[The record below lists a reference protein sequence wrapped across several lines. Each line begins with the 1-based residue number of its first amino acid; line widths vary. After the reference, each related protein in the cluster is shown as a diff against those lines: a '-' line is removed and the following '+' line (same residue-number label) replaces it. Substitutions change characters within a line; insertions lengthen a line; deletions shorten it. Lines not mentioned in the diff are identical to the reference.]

1 MANIIKSSSGFLYKE
16 ENWDDLSLLWDLSP
30 NLPDRVATDSDSIS
44 LLQGGKRL
52 ELLIPAPSNREFV
65 VQNEV
70 EYEPTSAMDK
80 GGFVFRSV
88 TDSQIELETCGDDT
102 EYYKYS
108 KLTIDS
114 NAVLNATASTNGRT
128 WFNYG
133 NTKFVDM
140 NKMGFYIGAESTET
154 PFKVK
159 QFMIYKNN
167 NVIINNFDRK
177 NIVKIYDDNDVEITN
192 QFSIKKKNTQIQID
206 GTDILYPIDSLK
218 IKVLDRDTGDVYH
231 EGVLKNI
238 YGGDVYEYS
247 YDVEFYINE
256 DLLTNDVYDL
266 GVINRYKNFSLK
278 VCNKEKYAINDK
290 TLKVEYYSAYNPGNK
305 IAKIAYEN
313 SDDYCDELKVDFN
326 PGENRLF
333 KLKVE
338 HIEGVSNIE
347 EEYKFNIVL
356 E

>member
-1 MANIIKSSSGFLYKE
+1 M
-16 ENWDDLSLLWDLSP
+16 
-30 NLPDRVATDSDSIS
+30 RQDSI
-44 LLQGGKRL
+44 
-52 ELLIPAPSNREFV
+52 
-65 VQNEV
+65 
-70 EYEPTSAMDK
+70 
-80 GGFVFRSV
+80 
-88 TDSQIELETCGDDT
+88 
-102 EYYKYS
+102 
-108 KLTIDS
+108 LT
-114 NAVLNATASTNGRT
+114 G
-128 WFNYG
+128 
-133 NTKFVDM
+133 
-140 NKMGFYIGAESTET
+140 
-154 PFKVK
+154 
-159 QFMIYKNN
+159 
-167 NVIINNFDRK
+167 
-177 NIVKIYDDNDVEITN
+177 EIKE
-192 QFSIKKKNTQIQID
+192 FSIKKKNTQIQID

-238 YGGDVYEYS
+238 YGGDIYEYS

-278 VCNKEKYAINDK
+278 VCNKENYAINDK
-290 TLKVEYYSAYNPGNK
+290 ILKVEYYSAYNPGHK

-313 SDDYCDELKVDFN
+313 SDDYCDELKVDFA